1 MSAPRHVEG
10 DTIHARRVFGDL
22 TAPGRSSF
30 DWSVFFAAVALAFP
44 VSGVIG
50 VVFAERSRRKGY
62 PRWKSA
68 LAVSLWCAF
77 LGVVLRG
84 LLHVG
89 VFP

>member
-1 MSAPRHVEG
+1 MSAPSPIEG
-10 DTIHARRVFGDL
+10 RRFFGDL

-30 DWSVFFAAVALAFP
+30 DWAVLFAALALVFP

-50 VVFAERSRRKGY
+50 VVFADRSRRKGY

-68 LAVSLWCAF
+68 LAISLWCAF
-77 LGVVLRG
+77 VGVMVRG
-84 LLHVG
+84 LLHTG